1 MLFLWLSSDKL
12 GFRLK
17 LVVVVVGDGGGGPGG
32 GGDGEGE
39 FLIFFFVVIVFS
51 FCPGNLFVNVSCLT
65 DASESKLQL
74 PFNYS
79 SIVEICIDKSLSGGG
94 LWSGGGAFGVVSY
107 PPQPRSIGMQNP
119 TEGPFWGPEMTVQQH
134 VEPKKKGLAGG
145 GRLLPSSSGGN
156 RWGRMTFDP
165 GG

>member
-12 GFRLK
+12 RFRLK
-17 LVVVVVGDGGGGPGG
+17 LVVVVVGGGPGG
-32 GGDGEGE
+32 GSDGERGGL
-39 FLIFFFVVIVFS
+39 LIFFFVVIVFS

-94 LWSGGGAFGVVSY
+94 LWSGGGGLWSCQLS
-107 PPQPRSIGMQNP
+107 PPAPIDRHAKP
-119 TEGPFWGPEMTVQQH
+119 
-134 VEPKKKGLAGG
+134 
-145 GRLLPSSSGGN
+145 
-156 RWGRMTFDP
+156 D
-165 GG
+165 